1 MIDPTAVAE
10 RLVVVQATLSAA
22 AAAAGHEPPRILA
35 VTKAFGRDAVDAAVS
50 AGLTDVGESYAQ
62 ECIEKFVGDE
72 TTPAVHFIGGLQRNK
87 IRKLAAIVDVWQS
100 VDRLEVAAEIAKR
113 APGASI
119 MVQVDLSNEPTKG
132 GCAPAAA
139 PDLVLQAQDLGL
151 EVVGLMGIAPLDVP
165 EAARPGFSRLRS
177 LVDTLGLTECS
188 MGMSSDLEIAVEEGS
203 TMVRVGTGLFGPRPL
218 RAKPRP
224 TS

>member
-10 RLVVVQATLSAA
+10 RLVVVRATLS

-50 AGLTDVGESYAQ
+50 AGLADVGESYAQ
-62 ECIEKFVGDE
+62 ECIEKFVDDE
-72 TTPAVHFIGGLQRNK
+72 TMPTVHFIGGLQRNK
-87 IRKLAAIVDVWQS
+87 IRKLAAIIDVWQS
-100 VDRLEVAAEIAKR
+100 VDRLELAAEIAKR

-132 GCAPAAA
+132 GCAPAAV

-151 EVVGLMGIAPLDVP
+151 QVIGLMGIAPLDVP

-177 LVDTLGLTECS
+177 MVDTLGLAECS

-203 TMVRVGTGLFGPRPL
+203 TMVRVGTGLFGPRPI
-218 RAKPRP
+218 RSKSTP